1 MATLDTIVPPG
12 FLSSLLVRSKINV
25 GRSRALVAAAQ
36 ATMMLVRRER
46 RPKLAGGSDDV
57 QSAGPHVGDARVIRT
72 WAKVKA
78 GALPTDGAK
87 RRWVGSGRG
96 ERCDGCGDPIDLHET
111 ELEIDF
117 RNALLLRFHVGCF
130 KTWESFD
137 GQRR

>member
-1 MATLDTIVPPG
+1 MATIDTIVPPG
-12 FLSSLLVRSKINV
+12 VLSELLVRSEMNIR
-25 GRSRALVAAAQ
+25 RSRELVDAAW
-36 ATMMLVRRER
+36 ATVHVVRRER
-46 RPKLAGGSDDV
+46 RPKLAGGSDDL
-57 QSAGPHVGDARVIRT
+57 QSAAPHVGDPRVIRT

-87 RRWVGSGRG
+87 RRWVGLGHG
-96 ERCDGCGDPIDLHET
+96 ERCDGCGDPIDPRET

-130 KTWESFD
+130 KTWETFD

>member
-1 MATLDTIVPPG
+1 MATPDTIVPPG
-12 FLSSLLVRSKINV
+12 LLSSLLVRSRITV
-25 GRSRALVAAAQ
+25 RRSRALVAAAQ
-36 ATMMLVRRER
+36 ATVLLARRKR
-46 RPKLAGGSDDV
+46 RPRFAGGSDSV
-57 QSAGPHVGDARVIRT
+57 ESAGPHVGDARVIRT

-87 RRWVGSGRG
+87 RRWVGLGRG
-96 ERCDGCGDPIDLHET
+96 ERCDGCGDPIDPHET